1 MIHGPLV
8 RKYHDGITIRSGSS
22 WTTYRYRYNFQ
33 IDDMWSQSKIETI
46 ARITNS
52 IIFSL
57 KILHTHIARWYD
69 NLFSSNPS
77 WKCSCQFYFSYR
89 HHTLFSIYGISY
101 TAGIRRNPQ
110 DISPRRPGFS
120 NSLFLSWDF
129 WFPSHMFAQ
138 QERRTQRSRKARI
151 STSWGAL
158 IHREH
163 FLMCW

>member
-77 WKCSCQFYFSYR
+77 LKCSCQIYFSYR
-89 HHTLFSIYGISY
+89 HHTLFSIYSISYTVYHIRNIIYRIWY
-101 TAGIRRNPQ
+101 TAGIRRTSVLAVLDFQIRCSRPETSGFRLRCLLNKHECHRRKL
-110 DISPRRPGFS
+110 RRPR
-120 NSLFLSWDF
+120 W
-129 WFPSHMFAQ
+129 Q
-138 QERRTQRSRKARI
+138 
-151 STSWGAL
+151 
-158 IHREH
+158 
-163 FLMCW
+163 